1 MLCQCTTIVKHCPT
15 ACALHVPPL
24 LRILGAD
31 VSVCTHQSSAPC
43 LPAFLACVVFGL
55 RAAFIRAFPV
65 AGAGAGSNVYFALNG
80 FANGWRSASEWVAV
94 LQLQQPAPPR
104 MLPH

>member
-1 MLCQCTTIVKHCPT
+1 MHYYCQTLHYSMCTTRT
-15 ACALHVPPL
+15 AAVAHSGRRRFSVHPPKQ
-24 LRILGAD
+24 R
-31 VSVCTHQSSAPC
+31 SVFARA
-43 LPAFLACVVFGL
+43 AFLACVFFGL